1 MITEILTRILHPMFA
16 TRDGGGFAADLAR
29 FLPIARISRANHIL
43 FLTGGAL

>member
-16 TRDGGGFAADLAR
+16 TRDGGGFAAR
-29 FLPIARISRANHIL
+29 FQPIARISRANHIL